1 MLIKKGNLIQD
12 FVMFEHVIKINHTQV
27 IVNIWRE
34 SNRSNRNVSEGKGVA
49 VASRFVGGLLEYEHQ
64 S

>member
-1 MLIKKGNLIQD
+1 
-12 FVMFEHVIKINHTQV
+12 MFEHVIKINHTQV